1 MSSGLQACFLLH
13 HQPYQE
19 SSVLIDVLTQN
30 SGKISLIAKGVRQQ
44 KAKYLGL
51 LRPFLPL
58 NISYSGKHELKLLN
72 HVETGNSELILPGI
86 NTYCGFYL
94 NELIRYL
101 LPVGEPYPDIFL
113 AYFSCLQQLKSN
125 QSIEAALRNF
135 EVQLMQALGYEL
147 QLQYDCLSH
156 EPIKPD
162 LIYRFDL
169 EQGASVDRQGK
180 IRGTTLMAMQQG
192 NYTDQNQLNEA
203 KWLMRQV
210 IDFHLQGKILQSR
223 SLILKLQQRSACKS
237 N

>member
-13 HQPYQE
+13 HKPYQE

-58 NISYSGKHELKLLN
+58 NISYSGKNELKLLN

-86 NTYCGFYL
+86 NMYCGFYL
-94 NELIRYL
+94 NELVRYF
-101 LPVGEPYPDIFL
+101 LPVAEPYPDIFL
-113 AYFSCLQQLKSN
+113 AYFTCLQQLKTKLP
-125 QSIEAALRNF
+125 IEAALRNF
-135 EVQLMQALGYEL
+135 EVQLMQSLGYEL
-147 QLQYDCLSH
+147 QLQYDFLSH
-156 EPIKPD
+156 EAIKPD
-162 LIYRFDL
+162 LNYRFDL
-169 EQGASVDRQGK
+169 EQGASVDHKGK
-180 IRGTTLMAMQQG
+180 IHGTTLIAMRQG
-192 NYTDQNQLNEA
+192 SYTDQHQLNEA

-210 IDFHLQGKILQSR
+210 IDFHLQGKTLQSR
-223 SLILKLQQRSACKS
+223 SLISKLQQKSACKS

>member
-1 MSSGLQACFLLH
+1 MSSGLEACFLLH
-13 HQPYQE
+13 HKPYQE

-58 NISYSGKHELKLLN
+58 NISYTGAGGLKLLN
-72 HVETGNSELILPGI
+72 HAEAGNSEMILPGI

-94 NELIRYL
+94 NELIRYFV
-101 LPVGEPYPDIFL
+101 PIDEPYPDIFL
-113 AYFSCLQQLKSN
+113 AYFTCLQQLKT
-125 QSIEAALRNF
+125 QQPIEAALRNF

-147 QLQYDCLSH
+147 QLQYDCFTDK
-156 EPIKPD
+156 PIKPD
-162 LIYRFDL
+162 LSYRFDL
-169 EQGASVDRQGK
+169 EQGASVDPQGK
-180 IRGTTLMAMQQG
+180 ISGATLIAMHRGT
-192 NYTDQNQLNEA
+192 YTEQNQLNEA

-223 SLILKLQQRSACKS
+223 NLILKLQQKPACKS

>member
-13 HQPYQE
+13 HKPYQE

-44 KAKYLGL
+44 KAKHLGL

-58 NISYSGKHELKLLN
+58 NIIYTGAGELKLLN
-72 HVETGNSELILPGI
+72 HAEAGNAEMILPGI

-94 NELIRYL
+94 NELIRYFL
-101 LPVGEPYPDIFL
+101 QPGEPYPDIFL
-113 AYFSCLQQLKSN
+113 AYFTCLQQLKTK
-125 QSIEAALRNF
+125 QPIEAALRNF

-156 EPIKPD
+156 KPIKPD
-162 LIYRFDL
+162 LNYHFDL
-169 EQGASVDRQGK
+169 EQGPSFFQQGK
-180 IRGTTLMAMQQG
+180 ISGATLIAMHQG
-192 NYTDQNQLNEA
+192 HYTNQRQLNEA

-223 SLILKLQQRSACKS
+223 RLISKLQQRPVCKS

>member
-13 HQPYQE
+13 HKPYQE

-44 KAKYLGL
+44 KAKHLGL

-58 NISYSGKHELKLLN
+58 NISYTGAGGLKLLN
-72 HVETGNSELILPGI
+72 HAEAGNSEIILPGI

-94 NELIRYL
+94 NELIRYF
-101 LPVGEPYPDIFL
+101 LPVDEPYPDIFL
-113 AYFSCLQQLKSN
+113 AYFTCLQQLKTKLP
-125 QSIEAALRNF
+125 IEAALRNF
-135 EVQLMQALGYEL
+135 EVQLMQSLGYEL
-147 QLQYDCLSH
+147 QLQYDYLSH

-162 LIYRFDL
+162 LNYRFDL
-169 EQGASVDRQGK
+169 ELGARVDHQGK
-180 IRGTTLMAMQQG
+180 IHGATLIAMHQGT
-192 NYTDQNQLNEA
+192 YIDQRQLNEA

-210 IDFHLQGKILQSR
+210 IDFHLQGKTLQSR
-223 SLILKLQQRSACKS
+223 SLISKLQQRPACKS